1 MEKISLLDRLNNWAR
16 NSVSLKGFSI
26 GILILILL
34 IPSSMLSDL
43 IREREDLRD
52 GAIAELS
59 SKWGD
64 EQTIG
69 GPVLSI
75 PYKYYIKDKDAN
87 VETRINWAHF
97 LPDNL
102 KVSGNLEPEKRK
114 RGIYMVVLYN
124 TKLSFSGNFKKPELD
139 KLNVSLEDFNFED
152 AFISLG
158 ITDMKGI
165 KENISF
171 NWNDS
176 SNYFNPG
183 IVTHDIF
190 ESGMSIPVHFDP
202 SISNYDFSFALNLN
216 GSKGVNFLPIAK
228 ETNVSLTSN
237 WDNPSFQGA
246 FLPDNRTVN
255 KNGFTSQWKVLQLNR
270 NYAQQGIGSYL
281 KTNSS
286 EGSVDNLQKS
296 SFGVNLL
303 LPINEYQKTMRSAK
317 YGIMFILLTFLAF
330 FFIEVL
336 NKKRIHSIQYL
347 LIGFSICLFYVLL
360 LSLSEHLS
368 FNISYLIS
376 CIVIISLDTYYYSHI
391 LKNKKLTYFMSG
403 TLVIL
408 YGFFYSL
415 LQLQDYSLLVGS
427 CGLLLILGVIM
438 YLTRNI
444 DWYALQTVN
453 EEK

>member
-16 NSVSLKGFSI
+16 KSVSLKLFSI
-26 GILILILL
+26 GFIILILL

-43 IREREDLRD
+43 IQEREDLRD
-52 GAIAELS
+52 VAIKELS
-59 SKWGD
+59 SKWGE

-75 PYKYYIKDKDAN
+75 PYKYYIKDKDGN
-87 VETRINWAHF
+87 VETRIDYAHF

-102 KVSGNLEPEKRK
+102 KVSGNVEPEKRK
-114 RGIYMVVLYN
+114 RGIYVVVLYN
-124 TKLSFSGNFKKPELD
+124 SQLSVSGNFKKPALN
-139 KLNVSLEDFNFED
+139 KLNVSLENFIFED

-165 KENISF
+165 KESISF
-171 NWNDS
+171 KWNDS

-190 ESGMSIPVHFDP
+190 ESGISVPVPLDK
-202 SISNYDFSFALNLN
+202 SLSTYDFSFALNLN
-216 GSKGVNFLPIAK
+216 GSKGVHFLPIAK
-228 ETNVSLTSN
+228 ETNVSLTSS

-246 FLPDNRTVN
+246 FLPDTRTVN
-255 KNGFTSQWKVLQLNR
+255 QNGFTSHWKVLQLNR
-270 NYAQQGIGSYL
+270 NYAQQGLGSYL
-281 KTNSS
+281 KTNNSD
-286 EGSVDNLQKS
+286 GSDDHLQKS

-303 LPINEYQKTMRSAK
+303 LPIDEYQKTMRSAK

-336 NKKRIHSIQYL
+336 NKKRLHSIQYF

-368 FNISYLIS
+368 FNISYLLS

-403 TLVIL
+403 ALVIL

-444 DWYALQTVN
+444 DWYALQAAN